1 MSSSIGSL
9 LRMVPSWRDL
19 GESNLVEQRLEP
31 CSMYSFR
38 VTTFDAYSFL
48 SDASVDPPS
57 HAHVIGLLL
66 TTMGKGNLLCRCD
79 ESDKVVRWS
88 H

>member
-1 MSSSIGSL
+1 MSSSMRSL

-19 GESNLVEQRLEP
+19 GVSNLVEQRLEP

-48 SDASVDPPS
+48 SDARVDPPS

-66 TTMGKGNLLCRCD
+66 TKRAKGKRTL
-79 ESDKVVRWS
+79 
-88 H
+88 

>member
-1 MSSSIGSL
+1 
-9 LRMVPSWRDL
+9 
-19 GESNLVEQRLEP
+19 
-31 CSMYSFR
+31 
-38 VTTFDAYSFL
+38 L
-48 SDASVDPPS
+48 SEASVDPPS

-66 TTMGKGNLLCRCD
+66 TTMGKGNVLCRCD